1 MGTAGN
7 DWIYRKKIIKEFK
20 VKKSSLETID
30 KLVKEDALT
39 YKQYYETL
47 NSARNVGK
55 QLSKRVGALVSSF
68 GKVLSDFAKE
78 LEEEDIREAHSGT
91 ENQ

>member
-30 KLVKEDALT
+30 KLVKDGDLT

-55 QLSKRVGALVSSF
+55 QLSKKVGALVSSF

-78 LEEEDIREAHSGT
+78 LEGMDSEEAQSGT

>member
-1 MGTAGN
+1 MEKVNN
-7 DWIYRKKIIKEFK
+7 DWVYRKKIIKEFK
-20 VKKSSLETID
+20 VKKSSIETID
-30 KLVKEDALT
+30 RLVKDGDLT

-55 QLSKRVGALVSSF
+55 QLSKKVSVLVSSF

-78 LEEEDIREAHSGT
+78 LEETDSREAHSGT
-91 ENQ
+91 ENK